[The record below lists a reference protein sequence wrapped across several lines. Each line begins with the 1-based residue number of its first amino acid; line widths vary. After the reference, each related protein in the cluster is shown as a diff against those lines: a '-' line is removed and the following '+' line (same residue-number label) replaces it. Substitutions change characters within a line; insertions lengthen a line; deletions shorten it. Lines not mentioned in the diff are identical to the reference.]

1 MKSASERS
9 GKSAV
14 SAGAG
19 PKERPAPP
27 PAAAPVVTPAS
38 ELEQTAAPTPT
49 PASVSPSAAPGLAPR
64 HLQRLQ
70 VAAGNAVVSRLV
82 AQRYAAPVK
91 PPPSQAPGFRKVQS
105 DVAAKKRKLAQ
116 HNPAAAESRSAQ
128 DASVAP
134 PDDK

>member
-1 MKSASERS
+1 M
-9 GKSAV
+9 
-14 SAGAG
+14 
-19 PKERPAPP
+19 
-27 PAAAPVVTPAS
+27 
-38 ELEQTAAPTPT
+38 EQTAAPAPT
-49 PASVSPSAAPGLAPR
+49 PAPVSPSTAPGLAPR

-70 VAAGNAVVSRLV
+70 AAAGNSAVSRLV

-128 DASVAP
+128 DAAVAP
-134 PDDK
+134 PDDKEAQGKAANAEKMNAAKPGSSTRRALSRR